1 MLFSG
6 MTTDEYIVFN
16 IFLIILMYYIYRR
29 TSILHRAFKFFI
41 SIYALFFSLYMINAV
56 NFINNSLI
64 ISFNY
69 QNYNILPLKLSEFEN
84 IYVYGVL
91 GIVGLT
97 LFLYIVY
104 RGD

>member
-1 MLFSG
+1 
-6 MTTDEYIVFN
+6 
-16 IFLIILMYYIYRR
+16 
-29 TSILHRAFKFFI
+29 
-41 SIYALFFSLYMINAV
+41 MINAV

-97 LFLYIVY
+97 LFLYIAY

>member
-6 MTTDEYIVFN
+6 MTTDDYIVFN
-16 IFLIILMYYIYRR
+16 IALIIFMFYIYRR
-29 TSILHRAFKFFI
+29 TVILHRAFKFFI
-41 SIYALFFSLYMINAV
+41 SIYALFFALYMINAV

-69 QNYNILPLKLSEFEN
+69 QDYNILPLKLSEFEN
-84 IYVYGVL
+84 IYVYGAL
-91 GIVGLT
+91 GVIGILIY
-97 LFLYIVY
+97 FWAVY

>member
-69 QNYNILPLKLSEFEN
+69 NDYNILPVKLSEFEN
-84 IYVYGVL
+84 IYIYGALFIL
-91 GIVGLT
+91 GIIVY
-97 LFLYIVY
+97 LYVVY